1 MIQAQVEERL
11 EAKLMLRR
19 IARVRLYYWYK
30 KKRKEKENQGLQRP
44 ETYGSRI

>member
-1 MIQAQVEERL
+1 MMQAQVEERL

-30 KKRKEKENQGLQRP
+30 KRKEKENQELQRP